1 VKIAVIGADG
11 QLGSD
16 VCHAFE
22 KNGDEVA
29 ALTHAEIE
37 LSSAPSVDAALTA
50 AHPAL
55 IVNTAAMHHVD
66 KCQNDPG
73 AALQINAIGSRN
85 VAEWA
90 RRAAVP
96 VAYISTDYVF
106 DGKKSSPYLEADAAN
121 PLNAYGISKL
131 AGEHFTAATAERHFI
146 VRVSAI
152 YGHHPCRA
160 KGGLNFVE
168 LMLKLARE
176 RDELR
181 VVSEEFVTPTPT
193 VQIAAQLVA
202 LSRSDRYGLYHA
214 TAEGSCSWYEFA
226 REIFDATGTKVRL
239 EKASSSEFPAKV
251 PRPSYSVLE
260 NHALKA
266 AQLNVYTHWR
276 EGLHQYLT
284 ERDKRSATTVVAG

>member
-1 VKIAVIGADG
+1 VRIAVIGANG

-16 VCHAFE
+16 VCLAFQS
-22 KNGDEVA
+22 NGDDVA
-29 ALTHAEIE
+29 ALTHAHLE
-37 LSSAPSVDAALTA
+37 LSSAPSVDAALA
-50 AHPAL
+50 AANPDF
-55 IVNTAAMHHVD
+55 IVNAAAMHHVD
-66 KCQNDPG
+66 KCQSDPG
-73 AALQINAIGSRN
+73 AALQMNAMGARN

-96 VAYISTDYVF
+96 VVFISTDYVF
-106 DGKKSSPYLEADAAN
+106 DGKKSSPYLETDAAN

-131 AGEHFTAATAERHFI
+131 AGEHFTATVAEKHFV

-176 RDELR
+176 RDEVR
-181 VVSEEFVTPTPT
+181 VVNEEFVTPTPAT
-193 VQIAAQLVA
+193 QIAAQLVV
-202 LSRSDRYGLYHA
+202 LSRSNRYGLYHA

-226 REIFDATGTKVRL
+226 REIFDATGTRVCL
-239 EKASSSEFPAKV
+239 EKASAAEFPAKV
-251 PRPSYSVLE
+251 PRPGYSVLE

-266 AQLNVYTHWR
+266 AQMNTYTHWR
-276 EGLHQYLT
+276 DGLYQYLA
-284 ERDKRSATTVVAG
+284 ERAKRATTSVVAV

>member
-1 VKIAVIGADG
+1 MKVAVIGANG

-16 VCHAFE
+16 VCLAFQR
-22 KNGDEVA
+22 NGDEVA
-29 ALTHAEIE
+29 PLTHAQLE
-37 LSSAPSVDAALTA
+37 LSSAPSVDATLTA
-50 AHPAL
+50 ANPGF

-66 KCQNDPG
+66 KCQGDPG
-73 AALQINAIGSRN
+73 SALQINAIGARN

-90 RRAAVP
+90 RRAGVP
-96 VAYISTDYVF
+96 VVYISTDYVF
-106 DGKKSSPYLEADAAN
+106 DGKKSSPYLETDAAS

-176 RDELR
+176 RDEVR
-181 VVSEEFVTPTPT
+181 VVGEEFISPTPT

-202 LSRSDRYGLYHA
+202 LSRSNRYGLYHA

-239 EKASSSEFPAKV
+239 AMASASEFPAKV

-260 NHALKA
+260 NGALKT
-266 AQLNVYTHWR
+266 AQLNAYTHWR
-276 EGLHQYLT
+276 DGLHQYLA
-284 ERDKRSATTVVAG
+284 ERDRRPVSPGLAV

>member
-1 VKIAVIGADG
+1 MRVAVIGANG

-16 VCHAFE
+16 VCLAFQR
-22 KNGDEVA
+22 NGDEVA
-29 ALTHAEIE
+29 VLTHSDLE

-50 AHPAL
+50 TGAEFV
-55 IVNTAAMHHVD
+55 VNAAAMHHVE
-66 KCQNDPG
+66 KCQSDCG
-73 AALQINAIGSRN
+73 SALQINAIGAKN

-90 RRAAVP
+90 RRGDVP
-96 VAYISTDYVF
+96 VVYISTDYVF
-106 DGKKSSPYLEADAAN
+106 DGKKSSPYLETDAAN

-131 AGEHFTAATAERHFI
+131 AGEHFTATTAEKHFI

-176 RDELR
+176 RDEVR
-181 VVSEEFVTPTPT
+181 VVSEEFVSPTPT
-193 VQIAAQLVA
+193 VQIAEQVVV

-226 REIFDATGTKVRL
+226 REIFDATGTRVRVA
-239 EKASSSEFPAKV
+239 KASASEFPAKV
-251 PRPSYSVLE
+251 ARPSYSVLE
-260 NHALKA
+260 NGALKS
-266 AQLNVYTHWR
+266 AQMNVYTHWR
-276 EGLHQYLT
+276 EGLHNYLADRVR
-284 ERDKRSATTVVAG
+284 EPAAPVASI